1 MAIFVKSLTVVGKSL
16 IILSSVLLLSACGT
30 TAGNYNNSKSTY
42 ASVHDNYQ
50 NANGSMVLA
59 LNYMKWS
66 ANRMNVHDRK
76 RQEQAVFFALNNLKN
91 GEVTNWYNGDTGAQ
105 GKVRV
110 AMSYPQGSGYCRV
123 LQSEIY
129 YNGKARN
136 FQETACINAV
146 DNSWRFV
153 R

>member
-1 MAIFVKSLTVVGKSL
+1 MVLYVKNLTAVGKSL
-16 IILSSVLLLSACGT
+16 IILSSILLLSACGT
-30 TAGNYNNSKSTY
+30 TGTYNNSKSTY
-42 ASVHDNYQ
+42 ASVHDDYQ
-50 NANGSMVLA
+50 SVNGSVVMAV
-59 LNYMKWS
+59 NYLKWS
-66 ANRMNVHDRK
+66 SNRMNKFDRK
-76 RQEQAVFFALNNLKN
+76 RQEQAVFFALDNLQN

-110 AMSYPQGSGYCRV
+110 AMTYPQGSGYCRV
-123 LQSEIY
+123 LHSEIY

>member
-1 MAIFVKSLTVVGKSL
+1 MVTYVKSLMAVGKSL
-16 IILSSVLLLSACGT
+16 IILSSIALLSACNT
-30 TAGNYNNSKSTY
+30 TGNYNNSASTY
-42 ASVHDNYQ
+42 ASVHDDYQ
-50 NANGSMVLA
+50 NVNGSMVLA
-59 LNYMKWS
+59 MNYFKWS
-66 ANRMNVHDRK
+66 THRMDKHDRK
-76 RQEQAVFFALNNLKN
+76 RQEQAVFFALNNLQN
-91 GEVTNWYNGDTGAQ
+91 GEVTNWYNGDTGAS

-123 LQSEIY
+123 LHSEIY